1 MCYKFYYLWQGW
13 AVILWSCIMISSNMA
28 WCSCRFLV
36 KGKPSPHIPKQ
47 IKIKWMDFVP
57 LQIPQLEGC
66 PCSSGTNLSC
76 TCSNWHGFGNQKV
89 HGGGNVIQ
97 WAGNLFGE
105 RYARCQPQG
114 TTSLPDNAK
123 GLRNVYR
130 SYRKWTQCNKPLQ
143 RTQFRRMWKNRFPEV
158 IIPKVRML
166 YNYRHFTLSE
176 GSRFLDKN

>member
-28 WCSCRFLV
+28 WCSCRFHV

-89 HGGGNVIQ
+89 HGGGNVVQ
-97 WAGNLFGE
+97 WAGNLFAE

-123 GLRNVYR
+123 VDPTSLSKEHSFSEWGKIIVSPNVVFVCW
-130 SYRKWTQCNKPLQ
+130 STS
-143 RTQFRRMWKNRFPEV
+143 T
-158 IIPKVRML
+158 
-166 YNYRHFTLSE
+166 
-176 GSRFLDKN
+176 